1 MLKNLEHVSET
12 KKRLTVEIPADVI
25 ENKIKQE
32 LTNVGRRTKIPG
44 FRPGKAPIS
53 LLEKR
58 FGQDVEADVLN
69 KIVPEYYAQ
78 SMKEAKLSPVSH
90 PEFEKSDH
98 ERKSPLEMV
107 FTVEVLPEVENLNY
121 EGIKITA
128 EEAEV
133 TDEEMETSLK
143 RLQAERMSYDTVER
157 PVEDDD
163 MVTLDFMVVEDGKE
177 HKDQIIKVGSE
188 QFPGELSEEIKGKKA
203 GDAFEVKLTFPEDH
217 QSEYKGKTLTF
228 KGDIKEV
235 KILKLPD
242 IDEHLAKDIG
252 FQSLEELKDSMK
264 ANIMTAMQTQIRK
277 KQIVEMIEKLVDAHD
292 FPVPEGMLE
301 SELSVILTSE
311 MRKDENK
318 DKTDDDLRKA
328 LRPEAEKNAK
338 SAVLL
343 NIIGD
348 KENVTVT
355 EEEMKEKIFELSQ
368 MTQIPP
374 QNLVEMYMSKDGS
387 LEGLRYGVYKEKVAE
402 LIHSKAVIEKGE

>member
-1 MLKNLEHVSET
+1 MLKNLEHISET
-12 KKRLTVEIPADVI
+12 RKRLTVEIPADAI

-58 FGQDVEADVLN
+58 FGQDVEAEVLN
-69 KIVPEYYAQ
+69 KMIPEYYAQ
-78 SMKEAKLSPVSH
+78 SMKEARLSPVSH

-107 FTVEVLPEVENLNY
+107 FTVEVLPEVADLNY
-121 EGIKITA
+121 EGIKVTA

-133 TDEEMETSLK
+133 TDEEMETTLK
-143 RLQAERMSYDTVER
+143 RIQAERMSYDPVER

-163 MVTLDFMVVEDGKE
+163 IVTLDFMVVEDGKE
-177 HKDQIIKVGSE
+177 HKSQIIKVGSD
-188 QFPGELSEEIKGKKA
+188 QFPGEFSEEIKGKKA
-203 GDAFEVKLTFPEDH
+203 DDAFEVKLTFPEDH
-217 QSEYKGKTLTF
+217 HSEYRGRTLTF

-235 KILKLPD
+235 KILRLPD
-242 IDEHLAKDIG
+242 VDEQLAKDIG
-252 FQSLEELKDSMK
+252 FQSLEALKDSMRADIK
-264 ANIMTAMQTQIRK
+264 TAKQTQIRK
-277 KQIVEMIEKLVDAHD
+277 KQIVELIEKLVDAHD

-301 SELSVILTSE
+301 SELTAILTSE
-311 MRKDENK
+311 KEKEENK
-318 DKTDDDLRKA
+318 DRTDDELRKM

-343 NIIGD
+343 DIVGN

-402 LIHSKAVIEKGE
+402 LIHSRAVIKKGE